1 MVVPK
6 EHICCANAI
15 TADNSGVVAHCFEVI
30 ARICKDLG
38 VDSYRI
44 VNNCG
49 DQAGQTVKHL
59 HFHVLAGRDMTASG
73 LKKKANRRISKN
85 IHPRGWIFLSEQEV
99 RRITAPIP
107 FCTMCACRRRD
118 T

>member
-1 MVVPK
+1 MKNDCLFCAIIDGEIPSNKVYEDEQCYAFYDIAPQAPTHFLVVPK
-6 EHICCANAI
+6 
-15 TADNSGVVAHCFEVI
+15 GY
-30 ARICKDLG
+30 DL
-38 VDSYRI
+38 
-44 VNNCG
+44 
-49 DQAGQTVKHL
+49 
-59 HFHVLAGRDMTASG
+59 ASG